1 MMKTNS
7 FGSFNSVLSFSSV
20 ESYNVE
26 DKNVGSDDET
36 KKELCKYSK
45 IGTLT
50 NNQDLKESICNK
62 HYDEQGN
69 KYYNE
74 YKFISF
80 LGSGAFSKIELVEK
94 DGVKY
99 AMKIIDKEF
108 LKSQKNMEFDDEG
121 NLIINTSFENA
132 LKEIAILK
140 KTDHPNII
148 KLYEIM
154 YCPKNKKIYLILE
167 ACEHGDL
174 MLYDEENDKFYL
186 NNKYL

>member
-1 MMKTNS
+1 
-7 FGSFNSVLSFSSV
+7 
-20 ESYNVE
+20 
-26 DKNVGSDDET
+26 
-36 KKELCKYSK
+36 
-45 IGTLT
+45 
-50 NNQDLKESICNK
+50 
-62 HYDEQGN
+62 
-69 KYYNE
+69 
-74 YKFISF
+74 
-80 LGSGAFSKIELVEK
+80 
-94 DGVKY
+94 
-99 AMKIIDKEF
+99 MKIIDKEF

-186 NNKYL
+186 NNKYLESSDKKDTKKEY